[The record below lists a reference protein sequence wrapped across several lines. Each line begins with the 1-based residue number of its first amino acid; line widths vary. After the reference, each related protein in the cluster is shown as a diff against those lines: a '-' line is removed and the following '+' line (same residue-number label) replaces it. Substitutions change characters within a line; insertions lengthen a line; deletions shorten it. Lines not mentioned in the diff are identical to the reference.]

1 MATVSNMIL
10 NNNKSKLTSFG
21 ACPDPPLWGYHSSV
35 CQRREEK
42 SRQKPNPNQIKDSGL
57 RVVFLRE
64 KTTPKDL
71 L

>member
-21 ACPDPPLWGYHSSV
+21 VYPDPPLWGYQSSV
-35 CQRREEK
+35 CQKREKK
-42 SRQKPNPNQIKDSGL
+42 SRKKPNPNQIKDSVP
-57 RVVFLRE
+57 RMVFLRE
-64 KTTPKDL
+64 KIPPKDL